1 MNKKGF
7 CWKRTVSVLMA
18 MAMLITAAPQTGM
31 SVYATGGGNAD
42 DLLSVDGIT
51 TQGAVGDEN
60 DGDVG
65 GDETAKDPGNTDESE
80 NVGGDTGGTENPEV
94 PGDPENPNLSGDA
107 GQPDNG
113 DEAGDSEDEAEPEE
127 SGDELTEDEESM
139 SMNDIGADVMS
150 ADEPMAALETDDETP
165 WYENEELFESI
176 IGREGSSQEGD
187 KRLIIQVAWAKEN
200 HVSIADIR
208 EYYQTNGDEKFNCVQ
223 LQNEVDDKYSSSEV
237 TLDAVDFNTACDLLD
252 TGSENYWIDYNFYFP
267 KDEIGVGYTLSKPVE
282 MSGDLKV
289 SYSVALRENQGII
302 VNLSKTTGYPVADDG
317 GIYINWNKNGDDIYK
332 YLQNDD
338 DAQTRVFAWNGS
350 KPTGMVDLYENI
362 NYNNDNGNAYFG
374 LPGGAFMPYDENDN
388 RVLFK
393 ANQYYLITSLYV
405 DENSAPMEGTTEL
418 TAGQRAGVD
427 SSSVSS
433 ASWTV
438 LSADKIK
445 IAPQNSAKVQLSGL
459 NPGDAYY
466 WVSYRAG
473 GKDYGELH
481 MVRAAYV
488 NAKGDH
494 EYTYIGEISKDDDK
508 STRLRIDE
516 NEAFNNNT
524 TVQEILDYYG
534 LDENNEWNPAQ
545 RFNVVQLD
553 MQEPESSI
561 SGNAMTVKIKGEVF
575 RPACGLLAYESNNWR
590 IDYNFNYVDGEGYY
604 TGKHIGY
611 TLNSPNGDAVA
622 DDGEFAVTCTMQ
634 PLENQGVV
642 IRLNRVDFPVN
653 ENRNGGG
660 VFLNWGRDGF
670 DVNEYFDTSKK
681 AHVVAWD
688 GSKPTEVLNISTD
701 NFYDGGFGLSVG
713 DAFGPRYDEDDQVLF
728 GANQDY
734 LVTTLYADEKA
745 ISLGSERDL
754 EVGLRAGGDASST
767 SDVEWTVLN
776 TDLISIVPAAEAG
789 GVATLK
795 ANEEDKTGE
804 AYYWVNYQVEGKD
817 YSELHSVIVAAVGTN
832 GKELVYLG
840 EERNESFD
848 DDGEEIHF
856 KRLVI
861 DETEAKE
868 KNNGA
873 SITDILDYRRERGD
887 VFNCVQFE
895 VIDSSP
901 KTRTMNKD
909 YINKARAI
917 MGDVDEYHGCWMDY
931 NFRSSDSDG
940 RETRVEFTMTTL
952 TGDAKKN
959 VPASFTLTELANQGL
974 KVKFTSTAD
983 FPAERVEM
991 RYNVPAMYDK
1001 SIPIEDGQLRL
1012 FTHSSGTPTA
1022 MVSIAQEQGW
1032 GYYNT
1037 NGDGEDPWSNFYF
1050 NNIKP
1055 LGNKEYLAASIY
1067 EDVQYDESGM
1077 IGTKPVVGVATQMK
1091 AGTRAGGEEDTVLT
1105 SVTWKT
1111 FDTDKATIDKN
1122 GMLTAWTP
1130 EGEIYYY
1137 VKYKVGKD
1145 TYLEIHKTQATNEV
1159 TKIAFDRDE
1168 FDMDYY
1174 ASEENEDNRQHKWL
1188 ELRYYPHLDADRSS
1202 DRLEW
1207 KITSGKDTVV
1217 SFANKEVPDNEI
1229 VAVGPGT
1236 ATVQVSYLAGDYQK
1250 DEGGNYVYDENGNW
1264 IFEPSGEVIWTA
1276 ECTINVVKKLE
1287 WWDVYEKLDSVD
1299 FYAVMDVD
1307 ATLADIADL
1316 LPESDDGTYEWAV
1329 PTTKLTTFKGMSGNQ
1344 FAVKYT
1350 AKDGQIFNTHVWVDF
1365 VTLKGIHMMYAV
1377 GDGDD
1382 VSTWQEW
1389 QEVPVS
1395 VTKGGKLKLV
1405 YYYDLDNAWYPE
1417 GPRPEN
1423 PDDQN
1428 WYDRALA
1435 RYKGVMEKL
1444 EDKAQYEVEWTVVD
1458 KQNPPEDG
1466 DYYVYDTDL
1475 LTASKKVKKS
1485 FTVSVVQ
1492 YNGNKKK
1499 VICKDTRSVTVTMKD
1514 LADLDQIGAVTIKYD
1529 ENDNNKPWLVVE
1541 VNDPGLLE
1549 NYSLTPASED
1559 TAILKLSTK
1568 AADKIMNNSPE
1579 VTDKGVGEPDEMS
1592 EGGKQYIKIAC
1603 TTLKPG
1609 HAWIK
1614 LTSNDEMGTFRRYP
1628 IYTPDYAPK
1637 AVSPTTVTI
1646 NKILD
1651 NKTAEVTVRTD
1662 AQYPLKDK
1670 DGSVIGSDEAKEL
1683 DFKVNKAGSEI
1694 NVRAEEIP
1702 SGEEQY
1708 KLYKIT
1714 LGLDSVENSKN
1725 GKYTVTL
1732 NLKADNDESDGTYTL
1747 PLTVNISDAKPKV
1760 TFKQSKK
1767 VNLFYNDR
1775 EADGVLTVTV
1785 ANGAEIT
1792 DLQLVDYED
1801 KKGVTECNY
1810 KLDQQDGVYY
1820 ITLKEGKD
1828 PAKNKKGLLKYK
1840 LAGYDYEFPAV
1851 TFTVSTEN
1859 KKPTLV
1865 MSATSDTLYT
1875 KVSYNYSWLSIR
1887 DKATGWNISLDP
1899 DKDKVSVT
1907 DAKKNVYPMGYER
1920 DEDAPP
1926 EDGEVYRYTGAA
1938 IETANNSFWLNM
1950 YTWGGI
1956 STDLTGDGPY
1966 KAKTDKFTVS
1976 IQKSNWTA
1984 PVSVSYSIVVNNSD
1998 PKLVLSS
2005 STVTLNR
2012 NSGVYQAQQAL
2023 VTLSLKGYH
2032 KELDAPSEWGS
2043 GDWVRF
2049 AGVDDKSKKILSGTN
2064 LDGGEGSLSLDYW
2077 NHYSEERYTTYSD
2090 VAVRLKN
2097 DKIPTGTY
2105 KIKVSVGREWE
2116 NEPYASATLTVKIVD
2131 SDVSK
2136 NIKVTAKGTIDLMD
2150 REGTSVTYTPKL
2162 TNLSGKITDAW
2173 LEGRDA
2179 SRFDCGGEDEENGY
2193 QNWWDGSKLTVKA
2206 ISYVNYSTKETYE
2219 VIPVFW
2225 VEVENYGGYRIE
2237 GKPVTIKV
2245 KQGKP
2250 KLTAAAAQN
2259 NTNVIYRNLDNEVEI
2274 KLSSIYNKKDVE
2286 IANVWL
2292 ASYTDDFQLIE
2303 HHQDRDGNPICYN
2316 PDTQTIR
2323 LKLRDRYAANSV
2335 VKSGKTWK
2343 VKIQVWYSN
2352 QAPNEKAGE
2361 VTYSVVV
2368 R

>member
-42 DLLSVDGIT
+42 DLLSVEGIT

-65 GDETAKDPGNTDESE
+65 GDETATNPGNTDESE

-139 SMNDIGADVMS
+139 SMNDIGAGVMS

-237 TLDAVDFNTACDLLD
+237 TLDAFDFNTACELLD

-445 IAPQNSAKVQLSGL
+445 IAPQNGAKVQLSGL

-767 SDVEWTVLN
+767 SGVEWTVLN

-840 EERNESFD
+840 EERSESFD

-917 MGDVDEYHGCWMDY
+917 MADIDKYHECWMDY

-1022 MVSIAQEQGW
+1022 MVSTAQEQGW

-1067 EDVQYDESGM
+1067 EDVRYEESGM

-1122 GMLTAWTP
+1122 GNMTAWSKQGP
-1130 EGEIYYY
+1130 IYYY
-1137 VKYKVGKD
+1137 VKYKSGSN
-1145 TYLEIHKTQATNEV
+1145 TYLEVHETWAAEQPVAITLDQEKLTLNYRADGN
-1159 TKIAFDRDE
+1159 
-1168 FDMDYY
+1168 
-1174 ASEENEDNRQHKWL
+1174 SEEEWL
-1188 ELRYYPHLDADRSS
+1188 KVRYYPVGVDRNESRIKWEIEGGS
-1202 DRLEW
+1202 NNV
-1207 KITSGKDTVV
+1207 I
-1217 SFANKEVPDNEI
+1217 SFVPDQDGVIRGGIRAE
-1229 VAVGPGT
+1229 GPGT
-1236 ATVQVSYLAGDYQK
+1236 ATVKVSYLAGDYN
-1250 DEGGNYVYDENGNW
+1250 DEGKFVPEGG
-1264 IFEPSGEVIWTA
+1264 
-1276 ECTINVVKKLE
+1276 
-1287 WWDVYEKLDSVD
+1287 
-1299 FYAVMDVD
+1299 
-1307 ATLADIADL
+1307 TLATATCEVTVAQQYTWEEKANEPINGKSIEGLYAILGIDETLAAIE
-1316 LPESDDGTYEWAV
+1316 LPYDDDTDTGWTWDEPNTSLAS
-1329 PTTKLTTFKGMSGNQ
+1329 FKGSYGHPFAATYTFNGVKQFSG
-1344 FAVKYT
+1344 
-1350 AKDGQIFNTHVWVDF
+1350 HVWVAF
-1365 VTLKGIHMMYAV
+1365 VTPMGITLTMKNMNEERQDDEPEWYEGVPSSMWA
-1377 GDGDD
+1377 GDALNEESG
-1382 VSTWQEW
+1382 E
-1389 QEVPVS
+1389 
-1395 VTKGGKLKLV
+1395 
-1405 YYYDLDNAWYPE
+1405 YDNADQVTLSYQYVLDGAGIW
-1417 GPRPEN
+1417 
-1423 PDDQN
+1423 DD
-1428 WYDRALA
+1428 DGGA
-1435 RYKGVMEKL
+1435 RYRDAIRRL
-1444 EDKAQYEVEWTVVD
+1444 EEYEQANYTVEWTSTPKDALEEVETG
-1458 KQNPPEDG
+1458 KI
-1466 DYYVYDTDL
+1466 YRY
-1475 LTASKKVKKS
+1475 TASIVGKTRKAEKKT
-1485 FTVSVVQ
+1485 FTVTVK
-1492 YNGNKKK
+1492 NAKNKAVYKA
-1499 VICKDTRSVTVTMKD
+1499 SANVTVTVSPNYDFDGAAFENEDHLYVTKD
-1514 LADLDQIGAVTIKYD
+1514 SSNQM
-1529 ENDNNKPWLVVE
+1529 WLVVK
-1541 VNDPGLLE
+1541 VNNTTVED
-1549 NYSLTPASED
+1549 YSKNKLTIASED
-1559 TAILKLSTK
+1559 TAVLKLTANKTVINSIKSVENSGKGTEEEQEQTE
-1568 AADKIMNNSPE
+1568 DNTVYVKIPCTNPKPG
-1579 VTDKGVGEPDEMS
+1579 TAWIKITAPDEM
-1592 EGGKQYIKIAC
+1592 K
-1603 TTLKPG
+1603 
-1609 HAWIK
+1609 
-1614 LTSNDEMGTFRRYP
+1614 NFRRYQ
-1628 IYTPDYAPK
+1628 IDFPDKEPK
-1637 AVSPTTVTI
+1637 AVSATTVAI
-1646 NKILD
+1646 NRAMTEE
-1651 NKTAEVTVRTD
+1651 NRTATVTVRTN
-1662 AQYPLKDK
+1662 AKYPLEFTAGEEGSNIDYLLNNKASESLVIRGEQTGNVEIYNDQYNIYDITVSLPDK
-1670 DGSVIGSDEAKEL
+1670 DD
-1683 DFKVNKAGSEI
+1683 
-1694 NVRAEEIP
+1694 
-1702 SGEEQY
+1702 SG
-1708 KLYKIT
+1708 I
-1714 LGLDSVENSKN
+1714 KN
-1725 GKYTVTL
+1725 GKSTVTL
-1732 NLKADNDESDGTYTL
+1732 NLKVKPTEDGESDELTYQL
-1747 PLTVNISDAKPKV
+1747 KLTVNVSNTVPKV
-1760 TFKQSKK
+1760 TFKQTKK
-1767 VNLFYNDR
+1767 VNLFYTDN
-1775 EADGVLTVTV
+1775 EGDGTLTFTV
-1785 ANGAEIT
+1785 AGGAEF
-1792 DLQLVDYED
+1792 DGDPWLEDYVDV
-1801 KKGVTECNY
+1801 KKPANDAECNFVLLPRDDADNQY
-1810 KLDQQDGVYY
+1810 DVSLKYENSDGPDYVH
-1820 ITLKEGKD
+1820 KD
-1828 PAKNKKGLLKYK
+1828 PKKNKGILKYRLK
-1840 LAGYDYEFPAV
+1840 GYDGEFQANL
-1851 TFTVSTEN
+1851 TVSTET
-1859 KKPTLV
+1859 KKPTIVL
-1865 MSATSDTLYT
+1865 SAKSDTLYP
-1875 KVSYNYSWLSIR
+1875 KVYYTNSFIQMT
-1887 DKATGWNISLDP
+1887 DKATGEDIFKIDEGGNQARY
-1899 DKDKVSVT
+1899 VVN
-1907 DAKKNVYPMGYER
+1907 AKKGEYIDLNVAEVDWDHY
-1920 DEDAPP
+1920 DDHT
-1926 EDGEVYRYTGAA
+1926 GEEQVDL
-1938 IETANNSFWLNM
+1938 NNSYHLIV
-1950 YTWGGI
+1950 TPWGQITSRLVEQEDLKSYKTKADKITLEVKKANWADYI
-1956 STDLTGDGPY
+1956 SVPY
-1966 KAKTDKFTVS
+1966 SLTVS
-1976 IQKSNWTA
+1976 T
-1984 PVSVSYSIVVNNSD
+1984 SD
-1998 PKLVLSS
+1998 PKLVLGK
-2005 STVTLNR
+2005 STLTLNK
-2012 NSGVYQAQQAL
+2012 NINVYQSQQERT
-2023 VTLSLKGYH
+2023 TLRLKGH
-2032 KELDAPSEWGS
+2032 TNQIQWDEWNSVTFVGQ
-2043 GDWVRF
+2043 
-2049 AGVDDKSKKILSGTN
+2049 DDKSKKVLST
-2064 LDGGEGSLSLDYW
+2064 DGSLVLDYW
-2077 NHYSEERYTTYSD
+2077 SNPGD
-2090 VAVRLKN
+2090 VLVSFN
-2097 DKIPTGTY
+2097 DNNLATGTY
-2105 KIKVSVGREWE
+2105 KFKINVGTADRDTA
-2116 NEPYASATLTVKIVD
+2116 YASTTLTVKVVD
-2131 SDVSK
+2131 TPVSK
-2136 NIKVTAKGTIDLMD
+2136 NLKVTAKGSIDLMNID
-2150 REGTSVTYTPKL
+2150 GTSVTYTPKL
-2162 TNLSGKITDAW
+2162 SNLSGQVNGGW
-2173 LEGRDA
+2173 LEGKDA
-2179 SRFDCGGEDEENGY
+2179 DMFE
-2193 QNWWDGSKLTVKA
+2193 NWWDGSKLVVQA
-2206 ISYVNYSTKETYE
+2206 RWGNSYSTKVNYQ
-2219 VIPVFW
+2219 VYPVFS
-2225 VEVENYGGYRIE
+2225 VGVQDYNGYTVRPD
-2237 GKPVTIKV
+2237 KALNIKV

-2250 KLTAAAAQN
+2250 KLTAAMSS
-2259 NTNVIYRNLDNEVEI
+2259 NTIYRQLDNDVEI
-2274 KLSSIYNKKDVE
+2274 KLSAILGKKDVE
-2286 IANVWL
+2286 IENVWL
-2292 ASYTDDFQLIE
+2292 ANYWGDFELQPNGTWHNDDTGEDYPLI
-2303 HHQDRDGNPICYN
+2303 YN
-2316 PDTQTIR
+2316 PEAQSVR
-2323 LKLRDRYAANSV
+2323 LKLKDRYNTDNVSV
-2335 VKSGKTWK
+2335 VQSGKTWK
-2343 VKIQVWYSN
+2343 VKLQVQYAN
-2352 QAPNEKAGE
+2352 KAENEKVAE
-2361 VTYSVVV
+2361 VTCSIVV